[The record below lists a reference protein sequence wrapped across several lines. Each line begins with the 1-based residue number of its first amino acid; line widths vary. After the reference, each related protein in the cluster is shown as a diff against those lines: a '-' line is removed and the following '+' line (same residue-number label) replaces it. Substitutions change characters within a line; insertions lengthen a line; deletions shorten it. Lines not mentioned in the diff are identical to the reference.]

1 MVSNFDEGWSQDL
14 DSENWK
20 GIPKWESLS
29 WGRPGSI
36 VNSDGWN
43 WLVHKVL
50 LLISIKKL
58 YYLLPLP
65 F

>member
-29 WGRPGSI
+29 WGRPGS
-36 VNSDGWN
+36 DGWN
-43 WLVHKVL
+43 SLVHKVFII
-50 LLISIKKL
+50 ISIKKL
-58 YYLLPLP
+58 YYLLPFP